1 MMSILNSILIY
12 VIIKLG
18 DNMRKFL
25 IGLLVFILINV
36 IGLLILSFTLKNILV
51 DGIVK
56 EVIVN
61 QIDLPIFET
70 SNYQYRYEINNDE
83 NINKITNDER
93 VKELLKS
100 DEVTELIDKYM
111 DKIIDGYIDEEKLN
125 EIELEKDMINYL
137 ENNKDKLEKITG
149 QEITQETIDQAKE
162 EIKEMNIDDK
172 VKESIKSTRKTM
184 PKETIK
190 VLKGYKFFISLKFK
204 LILFLI
210 MIIDIVLIALLQKSI
225 YKWIKLF
232 AISLTTN
239 GIFTLITGGAVYLI
253 VYTVTRVSFNIK
265 FVIILGIIITILGI
279 LIQVVYDI
287 LTKNKNS
294 EEVINNEVSQ
304 IS

>member
-1 MMSILNSILIY
+1 
-12 VIIKLG
+12 
-18 DNMRKFL
+18 MRKFL

-36 IGLLILSFTLKNILV
+36 IGLLILSFSLKSILV

-61 QIDLPIFET
+61 QIDLPIFEN

-83 NINKITNDER
+83 NINKITTDER

-111 DKIIDGYIDEEKLN
+111 DMIIDSYIDEDNLN
-125 EIELEKDMINYL
+125 QIELEKDMINYL
-137 ENNKDKLEKITG
+137 ENNKDKIERITG
-149 QEITQETIDQAKE
+149 QEITQETIDQTKE
-162 EIKEMNIDDK
+162 QIKDMNIDNK
-172 VKESIKSTRKTM
+172 VKESIKKSKKTM

-190 VLKGYKFFISLKFK
+190 VLKGYKFLISLKFK
-204 LILFLI
+204 IILFII
-210 MIIDIVLIALLQKSI
+210 MIVDILLIALLQKSI

-239 GIFTLITGGAVYLI
+239 GILTLITGGVVYLI
-253 VYTVTRVSFNIK
+253 VYTFTRVNFNIK
-265 FVIILGIIITILGI
+265 FVMILGIIITIIGI

-287 LTKNKNS
+287 IIKNITNK
-294 EEVINNEVSQ
+294 EVNNNEVSQ

>member
-1 MMSILNSILIY
+1 
-12 VIIKLG
+12 
-18 DNMRKFL
+18 MRKFL

-36 IGLLILSFTLKNILV
+36 IGLLILSFSLKSILV

-61 QIDLPIFET
+61 QIDLPIFEN

-83 NINKITNDER
+83 NINKITTDER

-111 DKIIDGYIDEEKLN
+111 DMIIDSYIDEDNLN
-125 EIELEKDMINYL
+125 QIELEKDMINYL
-137 ENNKDKLEKITG
+137 ENNKDKIERITG
-149 QEITQETIDQAKE
+149 QEITQETIDQTKE
-162 EIKEMNIDDK
+162 QIKDMNIDNK
-172 VKESIKSTRKTM
+172 VKESIKKSKKTM

-190 VLKGYKFFISLKFK
+190 VLKGYKFLISLKFK
-204 LILFLI
+204 IILFII
-210 MIIDIVLIALLQKSI
+210 MIVDILLIALLQKSI

-239 GIFTLITGGAVYLI
+239 GIFTLITGGVVYLI
-253 VYTVTRVSFNIK
+253 VYTFTRVNFNIK
-265 FVIILGIIITILGI
+265 FVMILGIIITIIGI

-287 LTKNKNS
+287 IIKNITNK
-294 EEVINNEVSQ
+294 EVNNNEVSQ